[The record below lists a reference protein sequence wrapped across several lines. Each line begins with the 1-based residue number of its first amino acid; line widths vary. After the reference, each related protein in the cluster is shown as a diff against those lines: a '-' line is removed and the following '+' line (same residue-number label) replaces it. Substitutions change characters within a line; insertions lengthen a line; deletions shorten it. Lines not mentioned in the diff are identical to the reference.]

1 LTSRMYYDIH
11 THMKDKPDKKSADPH
26 RVFLKEIA
34 GLWPLAKGSLAEVR
48 KPCTRKGCKAC
59 AEGLGHPAAIFTY
72 REGGKLR
79 CMHVRP
85 GQVAEI
91 RLAIENGREFEA
103 KLTRLGRE
111 AVLRHRKEDA

>member
-1 LTSRMYYDIH
+1 MYINVH
-11 THMKDKPDKKSADPH
+11 KHMKGKTDKRTADPH
-26 RVFLKEIA
+26 QAFLKEIA

-59 AEGLGHPAAIFTY
+59 EEGLGHPASILTY

-85 GQVAEI
+85 GQVPEI
-91 RLAIENGREFEA
+91 RLAIENGR
-103 KLTRLGRE
+103 KLDAALPRLGRE
-111 AVLRHRKEDA
+111 AVLRHRKEDG